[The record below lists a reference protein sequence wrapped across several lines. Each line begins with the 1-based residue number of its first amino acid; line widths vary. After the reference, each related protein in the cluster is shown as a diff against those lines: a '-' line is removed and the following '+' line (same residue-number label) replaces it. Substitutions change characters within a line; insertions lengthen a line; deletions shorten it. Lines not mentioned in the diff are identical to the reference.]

1 MDEEMKK
8 IKYRQLLNKLYT
20 IRNKYQELDNVFD
33 DLNATVKENLLID
46 DKNIKE
52 DDFDDAKNSIIS
64 FSAIVFFIFI
74 FYKKDIESSKNSNH
88 YNKCKWY
95 YISYILIFIWIWNE
109 NIFCFKISK
118 RY

>member
-64 FSAIVFFIFI
+64 LKDELEGDIIPIVRSRTWEE
-74 FYKKDIESSKNSNH
+74 DI
-88 YNKCKWY
+88 
-95 YISYILIFIWIWNE
+95 
-109 NIFCFKISK
+109 
-118 RY
+118 

>member
-52 DDFDDAKNSIIS
+52 DDFNDAKNSIIS
-64 FSAIVFFIFI
+64 LKDELEGDIIPIVR
-74 FYKKDIESSKNSNH
+74 S
-88 YNKCKWY
+88 
-95 YISYILIFIWIWNE
+95 
-109 NIFCFKISK
+109 
-118 RY
+118 RT

>member
-33 DLNATVKENLLID
+33 DLNTTVKENLLID

-52 DDFDDAKNSIIS
+52 DTFNDTKNSIIS
-64 FSAIVFFIFI
+64 LKEELDGDIIPIVR
-74 FYKKDIESSKNSNH
+74 S
-88 YNKCKWY
+88 
-95 YISYILIFIWIWNE
+95 
-109 NIFCFKISK
+109 
-118 RY
+118 RT

>member
-64 FSAIVFFIFI
+64 LKDELEGDIIPIVR
-74 FYKKDIESSKNSNH
+74 S
-88 YNKCKWY
+88 
-95 YISYILIFIWIWNE
+95 
-109 NIFCFKISK
+109 
-118 RY
+118 RT